1 MPFAQVFDGSLDS
14 IYKAGNDA
22 RLAQSRRRGDAEG
35 EDFDFG
41 CPSAPDDL
49 IGFMSLK
56 KDAVAADKASEAK
69 VSEAR
74 PAKKSHAQKVE
85 EHPNVI

>member
-1 MPFAQVFDGSLDS
+1 
-14 IYKAGNDA
+14 
-22 RLAQSRRRGDAEG
+22 
-35 EDFDFG
+35 
-41 CPSAPDDL
+41 
-49 IGFMSLK
+49 MSLK
-56 KDAVAADKASEAK
+56 KGDAVAADKASEAK